1 MNDIKAIKNEKDYR
15 GALKLVEELMAGDPD
30 PESENGEKL
39 SVLATLVADY
49 ESKTFPLVFP
59 TPIEAIKFK
68 MDQLN
73 LTPANLI
80 PFIGSRSR
88 VSEILSG
95 KRRLTLE
102 MIRSLEKG
110 LKIPAKVLIQEPEKE
125 TNSLFTSWNQNLL
138 KQMQKRGYFSNEKTR
153 GTISLE
159 NIRKFFEDID
169 VAPQFAGMLRQSSY
183 RSAPTT
189 SKQALAAW
197 TVRVLKKARNLK
209 TTKKYSRGAVD
220 LAFMHNLTK
229 ISLEENGPL
238 IVQKYL
244 RDHGIILVIEPH
256 LLKTRLDGAVILD
269 DKSNPVIGLTLR
281 HDRLDNF
288 WFTLMHELAHIA
300 LHYDQEISMFYDELD
315 EIKGFSIN
323 EVEKEADKLASEAL
337 VSSDVWEVSPAKRIP
352 SSMAANS
359 LAKKL
364 GIHVA
369 VVAGKIRHEGGKY
382 YYLNNIVG
390 PAKVRQYFPDVTWE

>member
-110 LKIPAKVLIQEPEKE
+110 LKIPAKVLIQEPE
-125 TNSLFTSWNQNLL
+125 
-138 KQMQKRGYFSNEKTR
+138 
-153 GTISLE
+153 
-159 NIRKFFEDID
+159 
-169 VAPQFAGMLRQSSY
+169 
-183 RSAPTT
+183 
-189 SKQALAAW
+189 
-197 TVRVLKKARNLK
+197 
-209 TTKKYSRGAVD
+209 
-220 LAFMHNLTK
+220 
-229 ISLEENGPL
+229 
-238 IVQKYL
+238 
-244 RDHGIILVIEPH
+244 
-256 LLKTRLDGAVILD
+256 
-269 DKSNPVIGLTLR
+269 
-281 HDRLDNF
+281 
-288 WFTLMHELAHIA
+288 
-300 LHYDQEISMFYDELD
+300 
-315 EIKGFSIN
+315 
-323 EVEKEADKLASEAL
+323 
-337 VSSDVWEVSPAKRIP
+337 
-352 SSMAANS
+352 
-359 LAKKL
+359 
-364 GIHVA
+364 
-369 VVAGKIRHEGGKY
+369 
-382 YYLNNIVG
+382 
-390 PAKVRQYFPDVTWE
+390 